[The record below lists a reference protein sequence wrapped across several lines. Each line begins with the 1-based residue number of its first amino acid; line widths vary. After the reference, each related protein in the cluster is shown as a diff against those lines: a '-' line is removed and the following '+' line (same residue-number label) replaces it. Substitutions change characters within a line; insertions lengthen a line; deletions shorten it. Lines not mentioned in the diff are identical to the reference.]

1 MSQCLVT
8 LRLDGDRHRYA
19 PGEVLTGEYRLDAP
33 DPAAVTAVEL
43 SVLWYTEGT
52 GDEDLAV
59 HYFERMAADQQ
70 GSFDARL
77 PRRFSTRLPKSPL
90 SYDGLIVK
98 LHWCVRVR
106 AFLRQGKDAVAETPF
121 QLGDVP
127 PAREVEPPVLA
138 AAAGIAAIKEPAR

>member
-1 MSQCLVT
+1 MSQCRVS
-8 LRLDGDRHRYA
+8 LRLEGDRHRYS
-19 PGEVLTGEYRLDAP
+19 PGDQLTGEYRLDAP
-33 DPAAVTAVEL
+33 DPTAVTAVEL

-70 GSFDARL
+70 GGFDARL
-77 PRRFSTRLPKSPL
+77 PRQFSTRLPKSPL

-106 AFLRQGKDAVAETPF
+106 AFLRQGKDAVVEAPF

-127 PAREVEPPVLA
+127 PAREVEPPAAAPVAALA
-138 AAAGIAAIKEPAR
+138 AR

>member
-1 MSQCLVT
+1 MSQCLVS

-19 PGEVLTGEYRLDAP
+19 PGDQLTGEYRLDASDP
-33 DPAAVTAVEL
+33 DTVTAVEL

-59 HYFERMAADQQ
+59 HYFERMAADQH
-70 GSFDARL
+70 GDFDARL
-77 PRRFSTRLPKSPL
+77 PRQFSTRLPKSPL

-127 PAREVEPPVLA
+127 PAREVEPPATAPGAVL
-138 AAAGIAAIKEPAR
+138 GVSSDVVR